1 MAYGTSTKNQRI
13 ERWWRELVDRQTDQ
27 WICYF
32 DELKGEGCF
41 DGSKYDRIALQF
53 LFMDKIRNDISAFV
67 RMYNTHPIRTQ
78 KARAAY
84 LPTGKPNNM
93 YNYPPDGSR
102 NYSSP
107 PDPNLLAE
115 IEAQLVWY
123 DDTAY
128 LSPATRQLC
137 EQITAQSGIDYDP
150 LSTQPGLDTPYTQ
163 LYLILRQRLYEHE
176 AAGGGEVVELQTPV
190 GGINTIDIMVEQFNQ
205 QSIESATGGVL
216 EGELEEELAEGELEE
231 EICDQVDGDEEDDG
245 LFFE

>member
-1 MAYGTSTKNQRI
+1 MSAGGENLLIVRLTSGFVTLMSSREKAALMAPSMIELPYSSCLWIKSGT
-13 ERWWRELVDRQTDQ
+13 
-27 WICYF
+27 
-32 DELKGEGCF
+32 
-41 DGSKYDRIALQF
+41 
-53 LFMDKIRNDISAFV
+53 ISRLLYV
-67 RMYNTHPIRTQ
+67 CTTRTQ
-78 KARAAY
+78 FERRR
-84 LPTGKPNNM
+84 LGSPSSQPNNM

-128 LSPATRQLC
+128 LFPATRQLC

-216 EGELEEELAEGELEE
+216 EGELEEELEGELED

>member
-1 MAYGTSTKNQRI
+1 MAPSMIELPYSSCLWIKSGT
-13 ERWWRELVDRQTDQ
+13 
-27 WICYF
+27 
-32 DELKGEGCF
+32 
-41 DGSKYDRIALQF
+41 
-53 LFMDKIRNDISAFV
+53 ISRLLYV
-67 RMYNTHPIRTQ
+67 CTTRTQ
-78 KARAAY
+78 FERRR
-84 LPTGKPNNM
+84 LGSPSSQPNNM

-128 LSPATRQLC
+128 LFPATRQLC
-137 EQITAQSGIDYDP
+137 EQITA
-150 LSTQPGLDTPYTQ
+150 QPGLDTPYTQ

-216 EGELEEELAEGELEE
+216 EGELEEELEGVLLED
-231 EICDQVDGDEEDDG
+231 EIYDQVDGDEEDDG